1 MRSWH
6 AARRIT
12 ARGLGTTIAA
22 LLLVNGCATAT
33 APPARIQEAIGTV
46 NRYLPEYVAEANKT
60 FTANNHP
67 DRERLAGIGDRM
79 VKAVDALN
87 RWAHGQATQTETP
100 R

>member
-1 MRSWH
+1 MSVLE
-6 AARRIT
+6 RRAQKILK
-12 ARGLGTTIAA
+12 RNS
-22 LLLVNGCATAT
+22 LLPLILIWVGGCAT